1 MDLNITL
8 LLWGGLVGI
17 VFSVIGAVGGIL
29 ASFGLI
35 TLVGISEPIVCQIQ
49 YLVDKWVQD

>member
-17 VFSVIGAVGGIL
+17 VFSVIGAAGGIL

-35 TLVGISEPIVCQIQ
+35 NLVGISEPIVCQIQ